1 MSKVPQINDS
11 VMSSEIYKNGR
22 RKAKVDSLQVE
33 AGKAIRAKLYFI
45 L

>member
-1 MSKVPQINDS
+1 
-11 VMSSEIYKNGR
+11 MSSEIYKNGR

>member
-1 MSKVPQINDS
+1 
-11 VMSSEIYKNGR
+11 MSSEIYKNGR
-22 RKAKVDSLQVE
+22 RKAKVDSPQVE